1 MLQSLERI
9 EDIPGGKIKQ
19 NGTELGIYLLQT
31 IMLTLSVL

>member
-19 NGTELGIYLLQT
+19 NTKEEFIFCKLLY
-31 IMLTLSVL
+31 